1 MKAEEH
7 AAAVDEYTK
16 AIEIDATNAVYFCN
30 RCAPPPAAPAID
42 AASNNVLFAKP
53 LIFTIY
59 CTCTCTCNMRIH
71 V

>member
-30 RCAPPPAAPAID
+30 RCALPPAATRVD
-42 AASNNVLFAKP
+42 VASNVQFAKA

-59 CTCTCTCNMRIH
+59 LCVYVYM
-71 V
+71 